1 MDLKAQIKGELVKQ
15 KEEKL
20 QKEKEINSNLKEITL
35 YTGKNNPVC
44 ENYKKYYTENGIKF
58 KEKDISLHNEVT
70 AIVQNNAVP
79 VIFINDNYLV
89 HGRDFQNPQ
98 QSTGA
103 IRHFANPDYVNPP
116 FGSIIHEGKKKG
128 PTAWVRKALEEYKKG
143 KDIVFLYPLFIIFI
157 QFFIIFFNIF

>member
-89 HGRDFQNPQ
+89 QGRDFTNPQ
-98 QSTGA
+98 QSINA
-103 IRHFANPDYVNPP
+103 IRHYANPDYVVPP
-116 FGSIIHEGKKKG
+116 LNQVLLQSIKNLQFCLNKSLGNLSRQIQPIVKVMNELAK
-128 PTAWVRKALEEYKKG
+128 EENEQ
-143 KDIVFLYPLFIIFI
+143 KDK
-157 QFFIIFFNIF
+157 

>member
-1 MDLKAQIKGELVKQ
+1 MDLKEQIKGELIKQ

-20 QKEKEINSNLKEITL
+20 QKEKETNSNLKEITL
-35 YTGKNNPVC
+35 YTRKDNPVC

-89 HGRDFQNPQ
+89 QGRDFTNPQ
-98 QSTGA
+98 QSINA
-103 IRHFANPDYVNPP
+103 IRHYANPDYVVPP
-116 FGSIIHEGKKKG
+116 LNQVLLQSIKNLQFGLNKSLGNLSRQIQPIVKVMNELAK
-128 PTAWVRKALEEYKKG
+128 EENEQ
-143 KDIVFLYPLFIIFI
+143 KDK
-157 QFFIIFFNIF
+157 

>member
-1 MDLKAQIKGELVKQ
+1 MDLKEQIKGELIKQ

-44 ENYKKYYTENGIKF
+44 ESFKKFYTENGIKF
-58 KEKDISLHNEVT
+58 EEKDISLHNEVT

-89 HGRDFQNPQ
+89 QGRDFTNPQ
-98 QSTGA
+98 QSINA
-103 IRHFANPDYVNPP
+103 IRHYANPDYVVPP
-116 FGSIIHEGKKKG
+116 LNQVLLQSIKNLQFGLNKSLGNLSRQIQPIVKVMNELAK
-128 PTAWVRKALEEYKKG
+128 EENEQ
-143 KDIVFLYPLFIIFI
+143 KDK
-157 QFFIIFFNIF
+157 